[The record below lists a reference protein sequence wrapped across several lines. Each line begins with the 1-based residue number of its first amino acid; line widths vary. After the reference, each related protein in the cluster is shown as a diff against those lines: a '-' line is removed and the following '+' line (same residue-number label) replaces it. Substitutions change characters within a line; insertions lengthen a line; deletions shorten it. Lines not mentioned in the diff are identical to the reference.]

1 MTPALPSDEGSRKRE
16 AFGSHFLFRAA
27 AVVVIVAGLRAASG
41 FILPL
46 LFATLLTL
54 LSWPVFRWLTT
65 RRVPEPVALAATLF
79 GALLALALFLFV
91 ATAAVNEFATSAPQ
105 YLDQVQFRLASLF
118 DRLRSAEGF
127 GEWLGAAT
135 LDPGEFVDLAAS
147 TAGGLLTGTASLLSF
162 LLLVFLTMAFMLAES
177 NRFGPKLRA
186 ALGIL
191 PYSEGQVTYIV
202 GELQR
207 FVAIKTVVS
216 AITGALVAGWVAAL
230 GLEFPLFWGLAA
242 FLLNFIPTLGSI
254 IAAIPAAV
262 LAWLQFGL
270 GRALLVLVG
279 YLVINLVLGNVVE
292 PRWMGRRFGLSTLVV
307 FLSLLFWG
315 WVWGPLG
322 MLLSVPLTRMA
333 KIVLE
338 QTPSLRW
345 VAILLGPSTLSTSA
359 VISGEETSR
368 SSASPTGSSH

>member
-1 MTPALPSDEGSRKRE
+1 MNEASSNRSSR
-16 AFGSHFLFRAA
+16 FLFAA
-27 AVVVIVAGLRAASG
+27 AATVVVVAGLRAASG

-54 LSWPVFRWLTT
+54 LTWPLFRWLTEK
-65 RRVPEPVALAATLF
+65 RCNERLALAITLIA
-79 GALLALALFLFV
+79 ALLAIGLFLVV
-91 ATAAVNEFATSAPQ
+91 ASVAVNEFASSAPQ
-105 YLDQVQFRLASLF
+105 YFSQVQLRFGGWF
-118 DRLRSAEGF
+118 DRLRGTGTF
-127 GEWLGAAT
+127 GAWLGAAT
-135 LDPGEFVDLAAS
+135 LDPGELVNLAAA
-147 TAGGLLTGTASLLSF
+147 TAGNLLSGTATLLSF

-186 ALGIL
+186 ALGVL
-191 PYSEGQVTYIV
+191 PYSEGQVLDIV

-216 AITGALVAGWVAAL
+216 AMTGLLVAGWVALL

-254 IAAIPAAV
+254 LAAIPASI
-262 LAWLQFGL
+262 LAWVQFGL
-270 GRALLVLVG
+270 GRALLVVAG
-279 YLVINLVLGNVVE
+279 YLLVNLVLGNLIE

-333 KIVLE
+333 KIIFE
-338 QTPSLRW
+338 HTPKMRW
-345 VAILLGPSTLSTSA
+345 VAILLGPSPA
-359 VISGEETSR
+359 QSR
-368 SSASPTGSSH
+368 PLKSRES

>member
-1 MTPALPSDEGSRKRE
+1 MMTQSESRSNR
-16 AFGSHFLFRAA
+16 FLFASA
-27 AVVVIVAGLRAASG
+27 AVVVVVAGLRAAAG

-54 LSWPVFRWLTT
+54 LFWPLFRWLTG
-65 RRVPEPVALAATLF
+65 RRCNEKLALLITLVA
-79 GALLALALFLFV
+79 ALLALGLFLLV
-91 ATAAVNEFATSAPQ
+91 ATAAVNEFASSAPQ
-105 YLDQVQFRLASLF
+105 YFEQVQVRLGSWF
-118 DRLRSAEGF
+118 EQLRQAEGL
-127 GEWLGAAT
+127 GGWIGAAT
-135 LDPGEFVDLAAS
+135 LDPGELVNLAAA
-147 TAGGLLTGTASLLSF
+147 TAGNLLSGTATLISF

-186 ALGIL
+186 ALGVL
-191 PYSEGQVTYIV
+191 PYSESQVLGIV

-216 AITGALVAGWVAAL
+216 AITGLLVAGWVALL

-254 IAAIPAAV
+254 IAALPAAG
-262 LAWLQFGL
+262 LAWLQFGF
-270 GRALLVLVG
+270 GRALLVAVG
-279 YLVINLVLGNVVE
+279 YLIVNMVLGNLIE

-333 KIVLE
+333 KIIFE
-338 QTPSLRW
+338 HTPNLRW
-345 VAILLGPSTLSTSA
+345 LAILLGPSSSEVIEETVTTSA
-359 VISGEETSR
+359 GSD
-368 SSASPTGSSH
+368 SPA